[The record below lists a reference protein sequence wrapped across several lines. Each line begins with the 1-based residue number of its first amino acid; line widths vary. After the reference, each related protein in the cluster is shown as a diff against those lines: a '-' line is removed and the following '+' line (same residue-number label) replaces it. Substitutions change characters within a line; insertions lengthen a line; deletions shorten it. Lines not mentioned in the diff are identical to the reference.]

1 MQCWM
6 LAYVAVPP
14 QPDLNLTSSPQGEEL
29 SPLLEV

>member
-14 QPDLNLTSSPQGEEL
+14 QPDLNVASSTQEEEP
-29 SPLLEV
+29 SPVLEA